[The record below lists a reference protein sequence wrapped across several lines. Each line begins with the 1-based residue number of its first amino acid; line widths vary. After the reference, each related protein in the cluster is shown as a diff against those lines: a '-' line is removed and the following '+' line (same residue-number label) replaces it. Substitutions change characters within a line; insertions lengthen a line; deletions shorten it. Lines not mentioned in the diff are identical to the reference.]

1 MISAENI
8 TEMMDYKITSQ
19 YVYMNHD
26 ADITTEDHT
35 EFTQVFSCGFHLQTV
50 NKVYLNK
57 QLPCSFHQVLKLIR
71 HWILSGT
78 MLYMY

>member
-35 EFTQVFSCGFHLQTV
+35 EFTQVVSRGFRSLNA
-50 NKVYLNK
+50 NKVCLNK
-57 QLPCSFHQVLKLIR
+57 QLECSFHQVLKLI
-71 HWILSGT
+71 
-78 MLYMY
+78 